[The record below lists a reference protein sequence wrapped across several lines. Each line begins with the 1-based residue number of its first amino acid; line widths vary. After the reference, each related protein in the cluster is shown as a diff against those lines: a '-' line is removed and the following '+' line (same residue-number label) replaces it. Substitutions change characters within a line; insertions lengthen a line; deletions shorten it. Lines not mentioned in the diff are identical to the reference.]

1 MKEKINVLWDWIE
14 RVVLNVIKRIEILS
28 GSELKNDTKRTIV
41 QFVKFGI
48 VGVSN
53 TLLSYLIN
61 IITLLCLAS
70 LNVSWD
76 YFVANIVAFVL
87 SVFWSFC
94 WNYSF
99 VFEKRKESNVWL
111 MLLKTY
117 MSYGITGLLLAN
129 ILSYILVGVIDISK
143 YIAPMV
149 VLIVSVPMNFILN
162 KLWAFK

>member
-14 RVVLNVIKRIEILS
+14 SVVLNVIKRIEILF
-28 GSELKNDTKRTIV
+28 GSEVKNETKRTIV

-99 VFEKRKESNVWL
+99 VFEKGKESNVWL

-129 ILSYILVGVIDISK
+129 ILSYFLVGVIGISK

-149 VLIVSVPMNFILN
+149 VLIVSVPVNFILN

>member
-162 KLWAFK
+162 KLWSFK

>member
-1 MKEKINVLWDWIE
+1 MKEKINVLWDCIE